1 MYAVSYV
8 FQRFQPCWN
17 HSKAFHAIQCQNVG
31 YIIDIWG
38 ILGHYLV
45 FYYESNW
52 ESSVKALVV
61 CCATY
66 GGSGNIASR
75 WPWHKTLFLTFQ
87 TCLWVLKSCQN
98 SMGFVIHLHN
108 IILKNITVLW
118 KVHVVDVEVPSW
130 LACSFQ
136 RFPINP
142 QTPFA
147 FWTLYLAKSWLTFF
161 CHVPMSRVVD
171 GELLLVAIVCLLE
184 SRQSVTPIVCP

>member
-8 FQRFQPCWN
+8 FQRFQPCRN

-75 WPWHKTLFLTFQ
+75 STCMIGCVCGGGGDFVCDKCKTLKTYTLSTQLTIASRFH
-87 TCLWVLKSCQN
+87 WVRNTTNCSEHSQL
-98 SMGFVIHLHN
+98 
-108 IILKNITVLW
+108 
-118 KVHVVDVEVPSW
+118 DV
-130 LACSFQ
+130 
-136 RFPINP
+136 
-142 QTPFA
+142 TPF
-147 FWTLYLAKSWLTFF
+147 WTQMRGLYCQMQKI
-161 CHVPMSRVVD
+161 CHRLGFTQYS
-171 GELLLVAIVCLLE
+171 
-184 SRQSVTPIVCP
+184 